1 MAHKIIQW
9 NCRGLRSNYND
20 LAILLQDH
28 SPSAVCLQE
37 ANLKPNTN
45 ISFKNYTIVNCFG
58 PANNERACWGV
69 SILVKDG
76 TPHQHIALKTNL
88 QAVTVNI
95 NCHRQMTICSVYLP
109 PNRSVDVVELRQL
122 VKQLPKPF
130 MLLGDFN
137 GHHTMWGCRDIN
149 QWGRIIEDFLSEE
162 NLCIFN
168 DDATTYLHP
177 ASGSATAID
186 LSLYDPDLYLD
197 YTWRVNEDLCSSDH
211 YPIFIESNNSIVEER
226 VQHWRL
232 HRAVWE
238 AFQQSCGESLTI
250 YQFENEEGVDDP
262 IALFTAKLN
271 NIAEKNIPKTSTVL
285 RKIDKPWFDEG
296 CRKAIDKRKK
306 ILAKI

>member
-9 NCRGLRSNYND
+9 NCRGLRSNQND
-20 LAILLQDH
+20 LAILLQEH
-28 SPSAVCLQE
+28 SPTAVCLQE
-37 ANLKPNTN
+37 TNLKPNTN

-88 QAVTVNI
+88 HAVAVNI
-95 NCHRQMTICSVYLP
+95 NCHRPMAICSVYLP
-109 PNRSVDVVELRQL
+109 PNRSVDVVELRQMI
-122 VKQLPKPF
+122 KQLPKPF

-149 QWGRIIEDFLSEE
+149 PRGRIIEDFLSEE

-168 DDATTYLHP
+168 DDTTTYLHP

-186 LSLYDPDLYLD
+186 LSLCDPDLYLD

-232 HRAVWE
+232 HRADWE
-238 AFQQSCGESLTI
+238 ACRILTSLSQCGAHPQIPGRGLT
-250 YQFENEEGVDDP
+250 GM
-262 IALFTAKLN
+262 TA
-271 NIAEKNIPKTSTVL
+271 SFSY
-285 RKIDKPWFDEG
+285 RGD
-296 CRKAIDKRKK
+296 
-306 ILAKI
+306 